1 MSLDGDT
8 EDQFDKGEGD
18 WPRSDAEVMSN
29 QLRAMID
36 LKHPTKVAAAEF
48 AETALSGKTD
58 SFDMD
63 RWRASA
69 AFGVQGLRIP
79 EAFGGAGRS
88 TVDALLTFEGLGYGT
103 TDNGLVFALAA
114 QSFAMQ
120 TSLIEAGSDEQ
131 KRAWLPKLASGEA
144 IGAFAMSERD
154 AGSDAAS
161 ISMTAEEQPDGRFR
175 LDGEKAWVTLGPVAD
190 VIVLFA
196 VTDPTIGRW
205 GISAFLVPT
214 STPGCERGEIELK
227 GGLNSC
233 PSGFSRFDGCFVGPD
248 ALLGRKGAGMAIF
261 SSAVEAERAFLYAGQ
276 LGTMERLIDR
286 SVQRV
291 REREQ
296 FGKPIGS
303 FQAVS
308 HRIAEMK
315 RRHETA
321 RLLVYKAG
329 VQYDRG
335 EPVTL
340 VAALAK
346 IEASEAMVEA
356 AVDTLRLHGAE
367 GYTAASGLDT
377 EVIDALGGLAYSGTA
392 DIQRNIVASLLKT
405 DRPVRNRRSKDS

>member
-1 MSLDGDT
+1 MGRDGN
-8 EDQFDKGEGD
+8 EDDQANAVAAD
-18 WPRSDAEVMSN
+18 
-29 QLRAMID
+29 QLRAMLELD
-36 LKHPTKVAAAEF
+36 HPIKVAAAEW
-48 AETALSGKTD
+48 AEQALPGKTD
-58 SFDMD
+58 TFDMA
-63 RWRASA
+63 RWKASA

-79 EAFGGAGRS
+79 EAFGGSGRS

-103 TDNGLVFALAA
+103 LDNGLVFALAA

-120 TSLIEAGSDEQ
+120 TALIEAGSDDQ
-131 KRAWLPKLASGEA
+131 KQRWLPQLCSGDA
-144 IGAFAMSERD
+144 IGAFAMSERE

-161 ISMTAEEQPDGRFR
+161 ISMTAHLQPDGRFC

-190 VIVLFA
+190 VMVVFA
-196 VTDPTIGRW
+196 VTDPAIGRW

-214 STPGCERGEIELK
+214 STPGFDRGAIEPK

-233 PSGFSRFDGCFVGPD
+233 PSGFARFEGCIVGPD

-276 LGTMERLIDR
+276 LGAMERLIDR

-291 REREQ
+291 RERKQ

-308 HRIAEMK
+308 HRIVEMK

-329 VQYDRG
+329 VLYDRG
-335 EPVTL
+335 EAVTL
-340 VAALAK
+340 TAALAK

-356 AVDTLRLHGAE
+356 AIDTLRLHGAE
-367 GYTAASGLDT
+367 GYTAASGIDT

-392 DIQRNIVASLLKT
+392 DIQRNIVASLLRT
-405 DRPVRNRRSKDS
+405 DRPIRNRRSKDS